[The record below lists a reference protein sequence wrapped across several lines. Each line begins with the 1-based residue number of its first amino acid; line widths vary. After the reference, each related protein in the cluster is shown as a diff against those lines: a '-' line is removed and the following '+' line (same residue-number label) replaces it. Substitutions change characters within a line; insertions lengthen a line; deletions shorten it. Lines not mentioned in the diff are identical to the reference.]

1 MDMRL
6 YVKLDLEEYRA
17 LAEMAKADLRED
29 REQLRYLV
37 REEAKRRG
45 ILAAIPLVRQ
55 GERGSAVCAS

>member
-1 MDMRL
+1 MDMRI

-17 LAEMAKADLRED
+17 LVEMAKADLRED

-45 ILAAIPLVRQ
+45 ILAAIPVVRQ
-55 GERGSAVCAS
+55 GEKASAVCAN

>member
-1 MDMRL
+1 MDIRL

-29 REQLRYLV
+29 REQLRHLV

-45 ILAAIPLVRQ
+45 ILAAIPVIRQ
-55 GERGSAVCAS
+55 GERGRAVCAN

>member
-17 LAEMAKADLRED
+17 LAEMAKADLREA

-45 ILAAIPLVRQ
+45 ILAAIPVVRQ
-55 GERGSAVCAS
+55 RERGSAVCAN